1 MNQPKVE
8 NTAQAKS
15 LYTIGGI
22 AALLMVL
29 MIVIQL
35 IVFIAAPPP
44 LEGTVTDWF
53 ALFQRNSLIGLLDF
67 ELLMIVYTLVAVPL
81 SVALYFALK
90 QANQP
95 LMSIFLAFTI
105 IGVGAFIAAR
115 PAFEMLS
122 ISKQYAAATTEAQR
136 AIYLASGETLIAIFH
151 GTAFQVSYVLGSI
164 SGLIISFVMLSSGV
178 FSKGTAYVR
187 IASSIFDFGIFI
199 PGIGTLLSIFAVLLL
214 LVWDILVAL
223 RLFQLG
229 RLDVENLHPAVKPV
243 YATGGRKSK

>member
-1 MNQPKVE
+1 MNEPKIESTV
-8 NTAQAKS
+8 QAKS
-15 LYTIGGI
+15 LYTLGGI
-22 AALLMVL
+22 AALLMVSL
-29 MIVIQL
+29 IVIQL

-44 LEGTVTDWF
+44 LEGRVTDWF
-53 ALFQRNSLIGLLDF
+53 ALFQRNSFIGLLDF
-67 ELLMIVYTLVAVPL
+67 ELLMIVYTLAAIPL
-81 SVALYFALK
+81 YVALYFALK

-95 LMSIFLAFTI
+95 LMSIFLALSI
-105 IGVGAFIAAR
+105 VGVGAFIAAR

-136 AIYLASGETLIAIFH
+136 SIYLASGETLIAIFH

-164 SGLIISFVMLSSGV
+164 SGLILSLVMLNSGV

-199 PGIGTLLSIFAVLLL
+199 PGIGTVISIFAVLLL

-223 RLFQLG
+223 RLFQLA
-229 RLDVENLHPAVKPV
+229 RLDVGNLRPAVKAV
-243 YATGGRKSK
+243 YAAGGRKSK

>member
-1 MNQPKVE
+1 MNQPKIE
-8 NTAQAKS
+8 STAQMKS

-22 AALLMVL
+22 AALLMV
-29 MIVIQL
+29 ML
-35 IVFIAAPPP
+35 IVFQFIVYMAAPPP

-53 ALFQRNSLIGLLDF
+53 VLFQKNSLIGLLDF

-81 SVALYFALK
+81 YIALYFALK

-95 LMSIFLAFTI
+95 LMSIFLALTI

-136 AIYLASGETLIAIFH
+136 SIYLTSGETLIAIFH
-151 GTAFQVSYVLGSI
+151 GTAFHVSYVLGSI
-164 SGLIISFVMLSSGV
+164 SGLILSFVMLKSSV
-178 FSKGTAYVR
+178 FSKGTAYMR
-187 IASSIFDFGIFI
+187 IASSVFDFGLFI

-214 LVWDILVAL
+214 LVWDIMVAV

-229 RLDVENLHPAVKPV
+229 RPEVRNLRPAVKLL
-243 YATGGRKSK
+243 